1 MRYVTRIS
9 SQPSIFLIIQY
20 ALSPVSYPGLLVAMS
35 MSQFIQQNRDR
46 IQNMDGNLD
55 SGNITIIG
63 VDGRLEFYHFENGY
77 LVSSRS
83 RIHKW

>member
-1 MRYVTRIS
+1 MYCNQS
-9 SQPSIFLIIQY
+9 SWLDLEL
-20 ALSPVSYPGLLVAMS
+20 AVGGLSVSMS

-63 VDGRLEFYHFENGY
+63 ADGRLEFYYFENGY

>member
-1 MRYVTRIS
+1 MHYNPASWLDLRLAVG
-9 SQPSIFLIIQY
+9 
-20 ALSPVSYPGLLVAMS
+20 GLLVTMS
-35 MSQFIQQNRDR
+35 MSQFIQQNQDR

-63 VDGRLEFYHFENGY
+63 ADGRLEFYYFENGY

-83 RIHKW
+83 RLHKW